1 LRKGRSVKF
10 GKYFDFAL
18 AFRGISAQTIARKV
32 ALPTDG
38 RNGYPSRPPECAGAS
53 NHTRGAELQQVAAIW
68 RYRHFWLSLVRMD
81 MLTRYRRSVLGVG
94 WSLLY
99 PLAMTGIFFLVFRSL
114 APAGDENWWRTYV
127 PNTLAGLAVWEFLRN
142 SCVQGCKTFLVHEP
156 YIRQCPLPYGIY
168 PLRVVLS
175 NLTHLLIGLGL
186 IAVLT
191 AAIVPGGLHASVL
204 AVVPTILLAALF
216 AWSIATVLAFATIW
230 FNDVAHIVELAAQG
244 LFFLTPIVYPRQNL
258 HGFAWIADANPVC
271 AFLEILR
278 EPLITGTIPSAER
291 YAFCALATLG
301 AFGLASAVILRYEKR
316 LIFRL

>member
-1 LRKGRSVKF
+1 
-10 GKYFDFAL
+10 
-18 AFRGISAQTIARKV
+18 
-32 ALPTDG
+32 
-38 RNGYPSRPPECAGAS
+38 
-53 NHTRGAELQQVAAIW
+53 LQQFTAIW
-68 RYRHFWLSLVRMD
+68 KYRHFWLSLVRMD

-114 APAGDENWWRTYV
+114 APAGDENWWRTYI
-127 PNTLAGLAVWEFLRN
+127 PNTLAGLAVWEFLKN

-175 NLTHLLIGLGL
+175 NLTHLLIGLGM
-186 IAVLT
+186 IAALT
-191 AAIVPGGLHASVL
+191 AVVVPGGLHAS
-204 AVVPTILLAALF
+204 ATAIVPAIFLAAVF
-216 AWSIATVLAFATIW
+216 AWSLATVLAFATIY

-244 LFFLTPIVYPRQNL
+244 LFFLTPIVYPRHNL
-258 HGFAWIADANPVC
+258 QGFAWLADCNPFC

-278 EPLITGTIPSAER
+278 EPLIAGTIPSAER
-291 YAFCALATLG
+291 YAFCVLATLG
-301 AFGLASAVILRYEKR
+301 AFGLANATILRYEKR